1 MLLGIWKN
9 IEDLEANITLDELRV
24 ILDAARE
31 RDHRNQKF
39 LAAIQGIDLD
49 EGSQQEHQAKFEE
62 IQQRVQ
68 ARLQGRSVEELEYDE
83 LGLDVEI
90 EE

>member
-1 MLLGIWKN
+1 MLLGIWDN
-9 IEDLEANITLDELRV
+9 IEDLESKINLDELQL
-24 ILDAARE
+24 ILEKAHD
-31 RDHRNQKF
+31 RDYQNQKF

-49 EGSQQEHQAKFEE
+49 EGSREDAEDRFEE
-62 IQQRVQ
+62 IERRAQ